1 MEQLLYIAAIVSSV
15 ATWIVLRKWI
25 RKAPEIGLLG
35 FDMNKP
41 GMPKVAE
48 MGGVC
53 VIFGFVLGV
62 LIYIG
67 ILTFWL
73 KEPEYVAILAVLCT
87 VLSMCIIGMMDDLL
101 GWKKGLRQW
110 QKPIFTLFA
119 AFPMM
124 VINAGHSTM
133 NLPIVGA
140 TDFGIFY
147 PLLIV
152 PLGIVGASNACN
164 MVAGYNGL
172 EAGMGIMVVS
182 ALGYFAFQS
191 GRQSAVILA
200 MCMVAALI
208 AFLYFN
214 WYPAKV
220 FPGDSMT
227 YSLGALFACIAIVG
241 DMEKMAVVIFLP
253 YAIDFVMQ
261 ARGGFNKE
269 AFARVND
276 DGSLDKP
283 YEGIYHLTHLAI
295 VVLKRI
301 KQKVY
306 ERDVVLFVLG
316 MEMAAIGLGFYTYL
330 K

>member
-1 MEQLLYIAAIVSSV
+1 MNVALYLVVIVSFA
-15 ATWIVLRKWI
+15 ATWITARKWI
-25 RKAPEIGLLG
+25 RKAPETGLLG

-53 VIFGFVLGV
+53 VVFGFVLSI

-67 ILTFWL
+67 LMTFWL
-73 KEPEYVAILAVLCT
+73 HKQDYVEILAVLCT
-87 VLSMCIIGMMDDLL
+87 MLSVCIIGMMDDFL

-119 AFPMM
+119 ALPMM

-140 TDFGIFY
+140 IDWGIFY

-152 PLGIVGASNACN
+152 PLGIVGASNVYN

-172 EAGMGIMVVS
+172 EAGMGVIILS
-182 ALGYFAFQS
+182 ALGYFAFIN
-191 GRQSAVILA
+191 GRQSAMILA
-200 MCMVAALI
+200 ICMVSALI

-220 FPGDSMT
+220 FPGDTMT
-227 YSLGALFACIAIVG
+227 YAVGALAACVAILG
-241 DMEKMAVVIFLP
+241 DMEKIAVVLFLP
-253 YAIDFVMQ
+253 YAFDFIIQ
-261 ARGGFNKE
+261 ASSGFRRE
-269 AFARVND
+269 AFAKVNE
-276 DGSLDKP
+276 DGSLEKP
-283 YEGIYHLTHLAI
+283 YKGIYHLTHLAI
-295 VVLKRI
+295 AVLKRV
-301 KQKVY
+301 KHKVY
-306 ERDVVLFVLG
+306 ERDVVLFLCGIETAV
-316 MEMAAIGLGFYTYL
+316 AGLCIYMYL
-330 K
+330 